1 MMDTVDGGFEWDEH
15 KRQDTLAKRQL
26 DFADVRD
33 FDMSPAEHHRDF
45 RRDYGEIRY
54 VSTGFLH
61 DRLCV
66 LCWTLRKGRLRVI
79 SLRKA
84 NDREKKA
91 YFGTTG

>member
-1 MMDTVDGGFEWDEH
+1 MIDTVYGGFEWDEH
-15 KRQDTLAKRQL
+15 KRQDTLAKRRL

-33 FDMSPAEHHRDF
+33 FDMATAKHRRDL
-45 RRDYGEIRY
+45 RYDYGEIRY

-66 LCWTLRKGRLRVI
+66 LCWTLRNGRLRVI

-84 NDREKKA
+84 NDREKQSYTA
-91 YFGTTG
+91 TSR

>member
-1 MMDTVDGGFEWDEH
+1 MIDTIDGGFEWDES
-15 KRQDTLAKRQL
+15 KRQDTLAKRRL

-33 FDMSPAEHHRDF
+33 FEMSTAEHHRDL
-45 RRDYGEIRY
+45 RHDYGEIRY

-61 DRLCV
+61 GRLCV
-66 LCWTLRKGRLRVI
+66 LCWTLRNRRLRVI

-91 YFGTTG
+91 YFGDVG